1 MVVALANN
9 YIPMFIVKYKSIFIG
24 LAVVLVLTSFAL
36 MAKFGIRQGV
46 DFTGGTVIETR
57 YVADMPETIDVAA
70 LQAQDIRSFK
80 TGTSTYKFISTKS
93 YDELRPILI
102 EAVAQG
108 KYIYEETQVN
118 TVGPT
123 LGLELKRKAGIAIA
137 VVVLAILAF
146 IAFSFREVSR
156 PVSSWK
162 YGVIAMVTLLHD
174 IIVPTGVYVLLS
186 YYFGA
191 EIDTLFV
198 IALLTILGISISDK
212 IVVFDRI
219 RENLKSGNIKNFD
232 DVVGVSLK
240 QTFTR
245 SINTSVTVILA
256 LVALFYFG
264 PEATKFFALTL
275 TVGMIVGTYSS
286 IFVASPLLTV
296 WNKK

>member
-1 MVVALANN
+1 
-9 YIPMFIVKYKSIFIG
+9 MFIVKYKSIFIG

-36 MAKFGIRQGV
+36 MTKFGIRQGV

-57 YVADMPETIDVAA
+57 YVADMPETIDVAG

-108 KYIYEETQVN
+108 KYVYEETQVN

-219 RENLKSGNIKNFD
+219 RENLKGGTIKNFD

>member
-1 MVVALANN
+1 
-9 YIPMFIVKYKSIFIG
+9 MFIVKYKSIFIG

-57 YVADMPETIDVAA
+57 YVADMPETIDSAS

-219 RENLKSGNIKNFD
+219 RENLKGGTIKNFD